1 MTKTKGILLAGGRG
15 TRLYPMTAI
24 ASKQLQPVYN
34 KPMIYYPLTTMI
46 MARVEEVL
54 IISSPDQLGF
64 FQQLLG
70 DGSQYGLDIRYAP
83 QAEPKG
89 IAEALVI
96 GADFIG
102 DDRTFLMLGDNL
114 IYGNLD
120 LVHRAMDRN
129 GEGEAT
135 VFAYPVSN
143 PSDYGVVEFDN
154 ANRAVSLE
162 EKPKKPKSNWAVPG
176 MYVYAAGVA
185 ERARTMKPSARG
197 ELEITDLNRTYLD
210 EGKLRVG
217 RLGRGMAWF
226 DTGTP
231 ESLLDAA
238 SFVHAIESRQGLYV
252 GCPEEAAVRV
262 GLLGAKDLRRAI
274 ERLPSSPYREYVE
287 RLEEE
292 LKQPPASEFPP
303 AAR

>member
-54 IISSPDQLGF
+54 IISSADQLGF